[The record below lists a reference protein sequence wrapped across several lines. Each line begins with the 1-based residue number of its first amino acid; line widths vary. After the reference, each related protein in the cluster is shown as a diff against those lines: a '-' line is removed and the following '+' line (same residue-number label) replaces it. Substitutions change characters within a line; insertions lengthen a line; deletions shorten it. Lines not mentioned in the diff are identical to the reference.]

1 MFARII
7 PQYAYR
13 LGASFSSLAATALV
27 KFSRRNMETSLDTGQ
42 QILQDRQKR
51 KAFRFTFEFKF
62 KVTRTVMKVIET
74 DEHLIKP
81 AYFQIYGDS
90 LFLAIYFYKRLLA
103 SYVPDAQAVLI
114 ILIALLSTQFL
125 VFQLNYQNQP
135 KKRVK
140 KS

>member
-7 PQYAYR
+7 PLYAYR

-27 KFSRRNMETSLDTGQ
+27 KFSRRNMETSLDTGH
-42 QILQDRQKR
+42 QILQDR
-51 KAFRFTFEFKF
+51 KAFWFTFEFKF

-74 DEHLIKP
+74 DEHSIKP
-81 AYFQIYGDS
+81 AYFQIYEDS
-90 LFLAIYFYKRLLA
+90 LFLAIYFYKRLFA